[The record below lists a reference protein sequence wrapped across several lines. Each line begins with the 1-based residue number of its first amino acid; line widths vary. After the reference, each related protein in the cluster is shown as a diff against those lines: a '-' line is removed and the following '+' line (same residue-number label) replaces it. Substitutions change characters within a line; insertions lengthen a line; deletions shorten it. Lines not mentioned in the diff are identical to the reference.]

1 MDQKAAFRETLI
13 AASDLGMPAL
23 PGSPLGLDH
32 LLDMY
37 TKICEG
43 DFSEDKLGRWLGWAQ
58 CAVVAA
64 DIGLTMDDMRE
75 INKAYDGKEN
85 R

>member
-1 MDQKAAFRETLI
+1 MDQRAAFRNTLI
-13 AASDLGMPAL
+13 LAQTHGMPRH
-23 PGSPLGLDH
+23 PGSPLGLAH

-37 TKICEG
+37 DKVCEG
-43 DFSEDKLGRWLGWAQ
+43 GFPEDKLGRWLGWAQ

-64 DIGLTMDDMRE
+64 DIGLTLENMKD
-75 INKAYDGKEN
+75 IN